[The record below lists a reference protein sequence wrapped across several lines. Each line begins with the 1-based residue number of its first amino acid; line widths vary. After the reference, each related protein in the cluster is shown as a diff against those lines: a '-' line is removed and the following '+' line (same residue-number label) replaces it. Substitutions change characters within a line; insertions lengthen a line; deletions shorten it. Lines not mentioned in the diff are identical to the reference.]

1 MRTPISRRRSAIAFN
16 MTPMIDISF
25 LLIIFFIV
33 SSHLAQQEVQ
43 LEIDLPNAAS
53 GAEATEDVQRRLVVN
68 LLPDGSIMAAGRAVQ
83 LPELAQLIGAER
95 RRAGPDVEVRIR
107 GDRTAPYQ
115 QVAPILVACTKA
127 GVWRVT
133 FAVRPRE

>member
-1 MRTPISRRRSAIAFN
+1 MRSPTSHRRSAIAFN

-43 LEIDLPNAAS
+43 LELNLPNASS
-53 GAEATEDVQRRLVVN
+53 GDEAAEDTERRLVVN
-68 LLPDGSIMAAGRAVQ
+68 LLPDGSIMAAGRPVK
-83 LPELAQLIGAER
+83 LPELTELISDER

-115 QVAPILVACTKA
+115 QVTPILVACTKA
-127 GVWRVT
+127 GVWHVT
-133 FAVRPRE
+133 FAVRARE

>member
-1 MRTPISRRRSAIAFN
+1 MRTPTSHRRSAIAFN

-33 SSHLAQQEVQ
+33 SSHLAQQEVK
-43 LEIDLPNAAS
+43 LELDLPNAAS
-53 GAEATEDVQRRLVVN
+53 GDEASEEGERRLVVN
-68 LLPDGSIMAAGRAVQ
+68 LLPDGSIMAAGRAIE
-83 LPELAQLIGAER
+83 LPDLAQLIADER

-107 GDRTAPYQ
+107 GDRTAPYE

>member
-1 MRTPISRRRSAIAFN
+1 MRSPTSYRRSAIAFN

-43 LEIDLPNAAS
+43 LELDLPNAAS
-53 GAEATEDVQRRLVVN
+53 GDEAAEEGERRLVVN
-68 LLPDGSIMAAGRAVQ
+68 LLPDGSIMAAGRAIE
-83 LPELAQLIGAER
+83 LPQLAQLIADER

>member
-1 MRTPISRRRSAIAFN
+1 MRTPTSHRRSAIAFN

-43 LEIDLPNAAS
+43 LELDLPKAAS
-53 GAEATEDVQRRLVVN
+53 GDEAAEEGERRLVVN
-68 LLPDGSIMAAGRAVQ
+68 LLPDGSIMAAGRAIE
-83 LPELAQLIGAER
+83 LPQLAQLIADER

-115 QVAPILVACTKA
+115 QVAPIIVACTKA
-127 GVWRVT
+127 GVWPVT

>member
-43 LEIDLPNAAS
+43 LELDLPNAAS
-53 GAEATEDVQRRLVVN
+53 GAEAAEDVERRLVVN
-68 LLPDGSIMAAGRAVQ
+68 LLPDGSIMAAGRAVR
-83 LPELAQLIGAER
+83 LPELAELIGDER

-107 GDRTAPYQ
+107 GDRTAPYR